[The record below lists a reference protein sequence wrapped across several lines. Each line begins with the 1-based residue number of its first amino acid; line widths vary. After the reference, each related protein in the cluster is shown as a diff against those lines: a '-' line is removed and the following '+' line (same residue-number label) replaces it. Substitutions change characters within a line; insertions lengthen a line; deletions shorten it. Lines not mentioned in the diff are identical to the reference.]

1 EYYRYIV
8 YVSPTQFDT
17 TITATLTDSSTTISV
32 SDYSVYQYC
41 EAAITSDESDELY
54 AVKDL
59 CEAVLVY
66 GYYAEIYAGEE
77 NSTLPGN
84 LTTILGSDWLTTND
98 VVTWDNPEIEA
109 ISSDPDV
116 TKYLAL
122 DGNGIYV
129 IFEVTDTASIYT
141 VNGETLEV
149 QYDNGTYYIEYRV
162 PAKEMNRSFSVFRDG
177 EVYTTY
183 SVYTYVKHIIDT
195 GVSAEYSITEDAINL
210 CKAIYNYGEAASDF
224 TGWR

>member
-1 EYYRYIV
+1 M
-8 YVSPTQFDT
+8 
-17 TITATLTDSSTTISV
+17 TDSSTTVSV

-122 DGNGIYV
+122 DSNGIYV
-129 IFEVTDTASIYT
+129 IFEVTDTASTYT

-149 QYDNGTYYIEYRV
+149 KYDNGTYYIEYRV
-162 PAKEMNRSFSVFRDG
+162 PAKEMSKAFT
-177 EVYTTY
+177 VYIEDKVYDTY
-183 SVYTYVKHIIDT
+183 SVYTYVSNII
-195 GVSAEYSITEDAINL
+195 SSYNAENAEAVKNL
-210 CKAIYNYGEAASDF
+210 CKAIYFYGEESAAFS
-224 TGWR
+224 GWR